1 MRSLLLKT
9 DDLVFEQIKAFLS
22 LLPKDKVEVIDPFE
36 IGFVS
41 REEQAEI
48 KAILQDGDTTAMIM
62 ESKRTYQI

>member
-1 MRSLLLKT
+1 MQSLLLKT

-41 REEQAEI
+41 SEEQAEI
-48 KAILQDGDTTAMIM
+48 KSILQDSDTATMIM